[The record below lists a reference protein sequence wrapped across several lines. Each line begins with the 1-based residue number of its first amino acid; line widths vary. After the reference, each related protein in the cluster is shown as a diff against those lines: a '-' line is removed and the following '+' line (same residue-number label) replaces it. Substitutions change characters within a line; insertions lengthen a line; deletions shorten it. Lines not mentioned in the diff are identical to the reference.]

1 MPSCRYHIVNVYSE
15 SPLSGLPV
23 AVFDQAP
30 ALDESTMLALAQQV
44 QTALSVFLLPS
55 ARGHAR
61 LAIFTPERSQAF
73 SPDALFAAATVLR
86 ERRGEAFLT
95 LEIAVMIAPL
105 WLEQERWF
113 YQVQVPLQRELNV
126 RQRHLAAM
134 LNLNDRDLDEPP
146 LFIDAGDEWLVLPL
160 THPDAVKDCVP
171 KLEDMSLHAVNSHGL
186 PQLLVWHRS
195 MDSVMARS
203 FVQRFGSLREEP
215 ASGAAIA
222 ALAGYLLNT
231 RAPLPISLRV
241 RQGDYLE
248 RPARMALQIDD
259 NRRILLGG
267 QTRIQSSVELNW

>member
-30 ALDESTMLALAQQV
+30 TLDEATMLALAQQV
-44 QTALSVFLLPS
+44 QTATSVFLLPS

-61 LAIFTPERSQAF
+61 LAVFNPERSVPF

-86 ERRGEAFLT
+86 ARHGSNLLT
-95 LEIAVMIAPL
+95 LETPVMIAPL
-105 WLEQERWF
+105 WLEQERWC
-113 YQVQVPLQRELNV
+113 YQVQVPLQRELEV

-134 LNLNDRDLDEPP
+134 LNLSERDLDEPP
-146 LFIDAGDEWLVLPL
+146 LFIDAGNEWLVLPL

-171 KLEDMSLHAVNSHGL
+171 KLEDLSLHAVNAHGL

-195 MDSVMARS
+195 MDSVVARS

>member
-23 AVFDQAP
+23 AVFDQTP
-30 ALDESTMLALAQQV
+30 TLDETTMLALAQQV

-61 LAIFTPERSQAF
+61 LAVFNPERSVPF

-86 ERRGEAFLT
+86 ERNGSNLLT
-95 LEIAVMIAPL
+95 LETPVMIAPL

-113 YQVQVPLQRELNV
+113 YQAQVPLQRELEV

-134 LNLNDRDLDEPP
+134 LNLSERDLDEPP

-171 KLEDMSLHAVNSHGL
+171 KLEDLSLHAVNAHGL

-195 MDSVMARS
+195 MDSVLARS
-203 FVQRFGSLREEP
+203 FVVRFGSLREEP
-215 ASGAAIA
+215 ASGAAMT
-222 ALAGYLLNT
+222 ALGGYLLNT

-241 RQGDYLE
+241 RQGDFLE
-248 RPARMALQIDD
+248 RPARSVLQIDD

>member
-23 AVFDQAP
+23 AVFDQTP
-30 ALDESTMLALAQQV
+30 TLDEATMLALAQQA

-61 LAIFTPERSQAF
+61 LAVFNPERSVPF

-86 ERRGEAFLT
+86 ERNGSNLLT
-95 LEIAVMIAPL
+95 LETPVMIAPL

-113 YQVQVPLQRELNV
+113 YQAQVPLQRELEV

-134 LNLNDRDLDEPP
+134 LNLSERDLDEPP

-171 KLEDMSLHAVNSHGL
+171 KLEDLSLHAVNAHGL

-195 MDSVMARS
+195 MDSVLARS
-203 FVQRFGSLREEP
+203 FVVRFGSLREEP
-215 ASGAAIA
+215 ASGAAMT
-222 ALAGYLLNT
+222 ALGGYLLNT

-241 RQGDYLE
+241 RQGDFLE
-248 RPARMALQIDD
+248 RPARSVLQIDD